1 MKTFMNCEIAPA
13 HITLKLRGGIVVYKV
28 YGFAVKDREDE
39 DYIIIKP
46 DDLRRN
52 PVMRI
57 PVEEIESITAQYI

>member
-13 HITLKLRGGIVVYKV
+13 HITLRLRGGIVEYRI
-28 YGFAVKDREDE
+28 YGFAVKDRENE
-39 DYIIIKP
+39 DYIVIKP
-46 DDLRRN
+46 ADARRN